1 MPKQFLAVQMLTMLV
16 ALSAAAGGGG
26 SSPSCTHV
34 EEVLTSAPVQ
44 VYLPDGNTQQTVG
57 EASIIS
63 RKSICNTGEFEV
75 IDIRINLDDEIKPYG
90 FKIKGS
96 ITAFET
102 YASIDFRLKQ
112 LVNSAKSFDGNVYSK
127 TKINHFGPVGILA
140 FQIQEPPIL
149 FWMNTQSGMSSLI
162 NAVSDGQSATDRPL
176 ACSLDKAFLMLTKKA
191 TGTDGL
197 KKDLQLTAIFRGPIQ
212 YCP

>member
-1 MPKQFLAVQMLTMLV
+1 MQKQFLAVQMFTTLV

-26 SSPSCTHV
+26 STPTCTHA

-44 VYLPDGNTQQTVG
+44 VDLPDGNTKQNVG

-63 RKSICNTGEFEV
+63 RKSICNTGDFEL
-75 IDIRINLDDEIKPYG
+75 IDVRIKLDDEIKPYG
-90 FKIKGS
+90 LNIKDS
-96 ITAFET
+96 VTAFET
-102 YASIDFRLKQ
+102 FATIDFRLKQ
-112 LVNSAKSFDGNVYSK
+112 LVNSAKSFAGNVYSE
-127 TKINHFGPVGILA
+127 TRINHFGPVGILT

-149 FWMNTQSGMSSLI
+149 FWLNTQSGMSSLI
-162 NAVSDGQSATDRPL
+162 NAVSDGQSANDRPL
-176 ACSLDKAFLMLTKKA
+176 ACALDKAFLSLTKKA

-197 KKDLQLTAIFRGPIQ
+197 KKDLQMTATFRGPIQ